1 MTDTDEKDKNKVEQS
16 ASEPIVQPT
25 TDSLPTDTNAP
36 TPATTQQYAGGLLD
50 YLDTLQKERDRLN
63 ASYNEEEERKERK
76 RQYRNNL
83 IASIGDGISALARI
97 GAAKGYAPTPNVKTA
112 TPLSDAYTKRY
123 DDYLARRAKAKD
135 VYDKAMLNLNN
146 RDYTA
151 RKALIDLAQKD
162 RNLQSLINRRNAQN
176 ENDRTKSNAYVK
188 TQETQ
193 QGLNEAR
200 KVTEEGKPAVQ
211 KSQIEL
217 NQKRGNAATTTAAA
231 SVIRANKAGSGKG
244 SGGKGG
250 GKGSTPKYP
259 VFNKDGDVV
268 SHVYTRD
275 EAVSETERIGGT
287 YPKTETSG
295 TVVDGTT
302 GQVKRVKNTRVYS
315 AGRQVRQQ
323 PKPQPK
329 PTEHKK
335 KKVVKGFNGH

>member
-1 MTDTDEKDKNKVEQS
+1 MIYKDNKNKVIDNTTATTSDATS
-16 ASEPIVQPT
+16 ADNTSYATPPT
-25 TDSLPTDTNAP
+25 S
-36 TPATTQQYAGGLLD
+36 PATQQYANGLID
-50 YLDTLQKERDRLN
+50 YLGELKRERDRLN
-63 ASYNEEEERKERK
+63 NTYNADDEEAEKK
-76 RQYRNNL
+76 RMYRNNI
-83 IASIGDGISALARI
+83 IASIGDGISAIARI
-97 GAAKGYAPTPNVKTA
+97 ASANRYAPTPDTKTA
-112 TPLSDAYTKRY
+112 TPLSDAYNKRY
-123 DDYLARRAKAKD
+123 NDYIARRDKARAA
-135 VYDKAMLNLNN
+135 YQNAMLNLNN

-151 RKALIDLAQKD
+151 RKALMDLAQKD
-162 RNLQSLINRRNAQN
+162 KNLQSLINRRNEQN
-176 ENDRTKSNAYVK
+176 ENDRTKANAYVK

-231 SVIRANKAGSGKG
+231 AVIRANKAGSGKG

-250 GKGSTPKYP
+250 GKGSSPKYP

-268 SHVYTRD
+268 NHVYTRD

-323 PKPQPK
+323 HKPQPK

-335 KKVVKGFNGH
+335 KKVVRGFNGH

>member
-1 MTDTDEKDKNKVEQS
+1 MIDKDNKNKVIDNTTATTSDATS
-16 ASEPIVQPT
+16 ADNTSYATPPT
-25 TDSLPTDTNAP
+25 S
-36 TPATTQQYAGGLLD
+36 PATQQYANGLID
-50 YLDTLQKERDRLN
+50 YLGELERERDRLN
-63 ASYNEEEERKERK
+63 NTYNADDEEAEKK
-76 RQYRNNL
+76 RMYRNNL
-83 IASIGDGISALARI
+83 IASIGDGISAIARI
-97 GAAKGYAPTPNVKTA
+97 ASANRYAPTPDTKTA
-112 TPLSDAYTKRY
+112 TPLSDAYNKRY
-123 DDYLARRAKAKD
+123 NDYIARRDKARAA
-135 VYDKAMLNLNN
+135 YQNAMLNLNN

-151 RKALIDLAQKD
+151 RKALMDLAQKD
-162 RNLQSLINRRNAQN
+162 KNLQSLINRRNAQN
-176 ENDRTKSNAYVK
+176 DNDRTKANAYVK

-231 SVIRANKAGSGKG
+231 AVIRANKAGSGKG

-287 YPKTETSG
+287 YPKTETKG
-295 TVVDGTT
+295 TVVDGLT
-302 GQVKRVKNTRVYS
+302 GQTRQVKNTRTYS

>member
-1 MTDTDEKDKNKVEQS
+1 MTTTSDATS
-16 ASEPIVQPT
+16 ADNTSYATPPT
-25 TDSLPTDTNAP
+25 S
-36 TPATTQQYAGGLLD
+36 PATQQYANGLID
-50 YLDTLQKERDRLN
+50 YLGELKRERDRLN
-63 ASYNEEEERKERK
+63 NTYNADDEEAEKK
-76 RQYRNNL
+76 RMYRNNL
-83 IASIGDGISALARI
+83 IASIGDGISAIARI
-97 GAAKGYAPTPNVKTA
+97 ASANRYAPTPDTKTA
-112 TPLSDAYTKRY
+112 TPLSDAYNKRY
-123 DDYLARRAKAKD
+123 NDYIARRDKARAA
-135 VYDKAMLNLNN
+135 YQNAMLNLNN

-151 RKALIDLAQKD
+151 RKALMDLAQKD
-162 RNLQSLINRRNAQN
+162 KNLQSLINRRNEQN
-176 ENDRTKSNAYVK
+176 ENDRTKANAYVK

-217 NQKRGNAATTTAAA
+217 NQKRGNASTTTAAA
-231 SVIRANKAGSGKG
+231 AVIRANKAGSGKG

-250 GKGSTPKYP
+250 GKGSSPKYP

-268 SHVYTRD
+268 NHVYTRD

-323 PKPQPK
+323 HKPQPK

>member
-1 MTDTDEKDKNKVEQS
+1 MIDKDNKNKVIDNTTATTSDATS
-16 ASEPIVQPT
+16 ADNTSYATPPT
-25 TDSLPTDTNAP
+25 S
-36 TPATTQQYAGGLLD
+36 PATQQYANGLID
-50 YLDTLQKERDRLN
+50 YLGELKRERDRLN
-63 ASYNEEEERKERK
+63 NTYNADDEEAEKK
-76 RQYRNNL
+76 RMYRNNL
-83 IASIGDGISALARI
+83 IASIGDGISAIARI
-97 GAAKGYAPTPNVKTA
+97 ASANRYAPTPDTKTA
-112 TPLSDAYTKRY
+112 TPLSDAYNKRY
-123 DDYLARRAKAKD
+123 NDYIARRDKAKAA
-135 VYDKAMLNLNN
+135 YQNAMLNLNN

-151 RKALIDLAQKD
+151 RKALMDLAQKD
-162 RNLQSLINRRNAQN
+162 KNLQSLINRRNAQN
-176 ENDRTKSNAYVK
+176 ENDRTKANAYVK

-217 NQKRGNAATTTAAA
+217 NQKRGNAAITTANAA
-231 SVIRANKAGSGKG
+231 TTRAAKAGSGTG

>member
-1 MTDTDEKDKNKVEQS
+1 MIDKDNKNKVIDNATATTSDATS
-16 ASEPIVQPT
+16 ADNTSY
-25 TDSLPTDTNAP
+25 A
-36 TPATTQQYAGGLLD
+36 TPSTSPATQQYANGLID
-50 YLDTLQKERDRLN
+50 YLEELKRERDRLN
-63 ASYNEEEERKERK
+63 NTYNADDDEAEKK
-76 RQYRNNL
+76 RMYRNNL
-83 IASIGDGISALARI
+83 IASIGDGISAIARI
-97 GAAKGYAPTPNVKTA
+97 ASANRYAPTPDTKTA
-112 TPLSDAYTKRY
+112 TPLSDAYNKRY
-123 DDYLARRAKAKD
+123 NDYIARRDKARAA
-135 VYDKAMLNLNN
+135 YQNAMLNLNN

-151 RKALIDLAQKD
+151 RKALMDLAQKD
-162 RNLQSLINRRNAQN
+162 KNLQSLINRRNAQN
-176 ENDRTKSNAYVK
+176 ENDRTKANAYVK

-231 SVIRANKAGSGKG
+231 AVIRANKAGSGKG

>member
-1 MTDTDEKDKNKVEQS
+1 MTTTSDATS
-16 ASEPIVQPT
+16 ADNTSYATPPT
-25 TDSLPTDTNAP
+25 S
-36 TPATTQQYAGGLLD
+36 PATQQYANGLID
-50 YLDTLQKERDRLN
+50 YLGELKRERDRLN
-63 ASYNEEEERKERK
+63 NTYNADDEEAEKK
-76 RQYRNNL
+76 RMYRNNI
-83 IASIGDGISALARI
+83 IASIGDGISAIARI
-97 GAAKGYAPTPNVKTA
+97 ASANRYAPTPDTKTA
-112 TPLSDAYTKRY
+112 TPLSDAYNKRY
-123 DDYLARRAKAKD
+123 NDYIARRDKARAA
-135 VYDKAMLNLNN
+135 YQNAMLNLNN

-151 RKALIDLAQKD
+151 RKALMDLAQKD
-162 RNLQSLINRRNAQN
+162 KNLQSLINRRNEQN
-176 ENDRTKSNAYVK
+176 ENDRTKANAYVK

-231 SVIRANKAGSGKG
+231 AVIRANRAGSGKG

-250 GKGSTPKYP
+250 GKGSSPKYP

-268 SHVYTRD
+268 NHVYTRD

-323 PKPQPK
+323 HKPQPK

>member
-1 MTDTDEKDKNKVEQS
+1 MTTTSDATS
-16 ASEPIVQPT
+16 ADNTSYATPPT
-25 TDSLPTDTNAP
+25 S
-36 TPATTQQYAGGLLD
+36 PATQQYANGLID
-50 YLDTLQKERDRLN
+50 YLGELKRERDRLN
-63 ASYNEEEERKERK
+63 NTYNADDEEAEKK
-76 RQYRNNL
+76 RMYRNNI
-83 IASIGDGISALARI
+83 IASIGDGISAIARI
-97 GAAKGYAPTPNVKTA
+97 ASANRYAPTPDTKTA
-112 TPLSDAYTKRY
+112 TPLSDAYNKRY
-123 DDYLARRAKAKD
+123 NDYIARRDKARAA
-135 VYDKAMLNLNN
+135 YQNAMLNLNN

-151 RKALIDLAQKD
+151 RKALMDLAQKD
-162 RNLQSLINRRNAQN
+162 KNLQSLINRRNEQN
-176 ENDRTKSNAYVK
+176 ENDRTKANAYVK

-231 SVIRANKAGSGKG
+231 AVIRANKAGSGKG

-250 GKGSTPKYP
+250 GKGSSPKYP

-268 SHVYTRD
+268 NHVYTRD

-302 GQVKRVKNTRVYS
+302 GQVKRVKNTRVYA

-323 PKPQPK
+323 HKPQPK

>member
-1 MTDTDEKDKNKVEQS
+1 MIYKDNKNKVIDNTTATTSDATS
-16 ASEPIVQPT
+16 ADNTSYATPPT
-25 TDSLPTDTNAP
+25 S
-36 TPATTQQYAGGLLD
+36 PATQQYANGLID
-50 YLDTLQKERDRLN
+50 YLGELKRERDRLN
-63 ASYNEEEERKERK
+63 NTYNADDEEAEKK
-76 RQYRNNL
+76 RMYRNNI
-83 IASIGDGISALARI
+83 IASIGDGISAIARI
-97 GAAKGYAPTPNVKTA
+97 ASANRYAPTPDTKTA
-112 TPLSDAYTKRY
+112 TPLSDAYNKRY
-123 DDYLARRAKAKD
+123 NDYIARRDKARAA
-135 VYDKAMLNLNN
+135 YQNAMLNLNN

-151 RKALIDLAQKD
+151 RKALMDLAQKD
-162 RNLQSLINRRNAQN
+162 KNLQSLINRRNEQN
-176 ENDRTKSNAYVK
+176 ENDRTKANAYVK

-231 SVIRANKAGSGKG
+231 AVIRANKAGSGKG

-250 GKGSTPKYP
+250 GKGSSPKYP

-268 SHVYTRD
+268 NHVYTRD

-323 PKPQPK
+323 HKPQPK

>member
-1 MTDTDEKDKNKVEQS
+1 MTTTSDATS
-16 ASEPIVQPT
+16 ADNTSYATPPT
-25 TDSLPTDTNAP
+25 S
-36 TPATTQQYAGGLLD
+36 PATQQYANGLID
-50 YLDTLQKERDRLN
+50 YLGELKRERDRLN
-63 ASYNEEEERKERK
+63 NTYNADDEEAEKK
-76 RQYRNNL
+76 RMYRNNI
-83 IASIGDGISALARI
+83 IASIGDGISAIARI
-97 GAAKGYAPTPNVKTA
+97 ASANRYAPTPDTKTA
-112 TPLSDAYTKRY
+112 TPLSDAYNKRY
-123 DDYLARRAKAKD
+123 NDYIARRDKARAA
-135 VYDKAMLNLNN
+135 YQNAMLNLNN

-151 RKALIDLAQKD
+151 RKALMDLAQKD
-162 RNLQSLINRRNAQN
+162 KNLQSLINRRNEQN
-176 ENDRTKSNAYVK
+176 ENDRTKANAYVK

-231 SVIRANKAGSGKG
+231 AVIRANKAGSGKG

-250 GKGSTPKYP
+250 GKGSSPKYP

-268 SHVYTRD
+268 NHVYTRD

-295 TVVDGTT
+295 TVADGTT

-323 PKPQPK
+323 HKPQPK

>member
-1 MTDTDEKDKNKVEQS
+1 MTTTSDATS
-16 ASEPIVQPT
+16 ADNTSYATPPT
-25 TDSLPTDTNAP
+25 S
-36 TPATTQQYAGGLLD
+36 PATQQYANGLID
-50 YLDTLQKERDRLN
+50 YLGELKRERDRLN
-63 ASYNEEEERKERK
+63 NTYNADDEEAEKK
-76 RQYRNNL
+76 RMYRNNI
-83 IASIGDGISALARI
+83 IASIGDGISAIARI
-97 GAAKGYAPTPNVKTA
+97 ASANRYAPTPDTKTA
-112 TPLSDAYTKRY
+112 TPLSDAYNKRY
-123 DDYLARRAKAKD
+123 NDYIARRDKARAA
-135 VYDKAMLNLNN
+135 YQNAMLNLNN

-151 RKALIDLAQKD
+151 RKALMDLAQKD
-162 RNLQSLINRRNAQN
+162 KNLQSLINRRNEQN
-176 ENDRTKSNAYVK
+176 ENDRTKANAYVK

-231 SVIRANKAGSGKG
+231 AVIRANKAGSGKG

-250 GKGSTPKYP
+250 GKGSSPKYP

-268 SHVYTRD
+268 NHVYTRD

-323 PKPQPK
+323 HKPQPK

>member
-36 TPATTQQYAGGLLD
+36 TPVTTQQYAGGLLD

-83 IASIGDGISALARI
+83 IASIGDGISAIARI
-97 GAAKGYAPTPNVKTA
+97 ASANRYAPTPDTKTA
-112 TPLSDAYTKRY
+112 TPLSDAYNKRY
-123 DDYLARRAKAKD
+123 NDYIARRDKARAA
-135 VYDKAMLNLNN
+135 YQNAMLNLNN

-151 RKALIDLAQKD
+151 RKALMDLAQKD
-162 RNLQSLINRRNAQN
+162 KNLQSLINRRNEQN
-176 ENDRTKSNAYVK
+176 ENDRTKANAYVK

-217 NQKRGNAATTTAAA
+217 NQKRGNAAITTANAA
-231 SVIRANKAGSGKG
+231 TTRTAKAGSGKG
-244 SGGKGG
+244 GSKGA
-250 GKGSTPKYP
+250 TAKYP
-259 VFNKDGDVV
+259 VFGRDGSVV
-268 SHVYTRD
+268 GHVYTKD
-275 EAVSETERIGGT
+275 EAVSETERRGGT
-287 YPKTETSG
+287 YPKSET
-295 TVVDGTT
+295 VKKYVDQY
-302 GQVKRVKNTRVYS
+302 GQQRESKSTKAYT
-315 AGRQVRQQ
+315 AGR
-323 PKPQPK
+323 KPVAATRPSGK
-329 PTEHKK
+329 G
-335 KKVVKGFNGH
+335 KKVIKGFNGHK